1 MRRTPLI
8 ATINKDGGR
17 GKEGREGGVAR

>member
-8 ATINKDGGR
+8 ATINKDGGG